1 MVGIEFTYVCDEVA
15 NIFMFKMYKLKGKA
29 KCSLFWV
36 VYEISLHFS
45 VHHPLGHFLYVC
57 AS

>member
-29 KCSLFWV
+29 KCSLF
-36 VYEISLHFS
+36 
-45 VHHPLGHFLYVC
+45 
-57 AS
+57 